1 MKKQTVGTVASIAAF
16 AVIATGVIW
25 GSFALREAQS
35 VVPEPTAV
43 VQVQPRGFVSE
54 PTSTP
59 TPTPEPVVEV
69 APDAAPVE
77 EEAPSGPIQ
86 CPPGSTANSNDGVN
100 DTSCFPDICFSISV
114 PNPDHP
120 ECDYAFEP

>member
-43 VQVQPRGFVSE
+43 VQVEPRGFVSE

-69 APDAAPVE
+69 APEPVQE
-77 EEAPSGPIQ
+77 PVQSGVSGRQVPWIPSSDPENASGGDWDMSVCEGGSATTGP
-86 CPPGSTANSNDGVN
+86 DGI
-100 DTSCFPDICFSISV
+100 PY
-114 PNPDHP
+114 
-120 ECDYAFEP
+120 CD